1 MRHCYIHLLCTSF
14 ILLTVIFANFLSLKF
29 SHQFPE
35 ITLVFVI
42 CRFQRDVKDLKIK
55 ADYTSCDPTGLSD
68 WLQEIASE
76 YRQYTYC
83 LVKNDID
90 RNFLMLMTDQDL
102 KDCGIVNSIHR
113 KKICQKISGSV
124 AVVYFTILQV
134 YFFLT
139 LIKRKAC

>member
-1 MRHCYIHLLCTSF
+1 MRHCNSHLLCSF
-14 ILLTVIFANFLSLKF
+14 ILVPVIFANFPGFTFCHL
-29 SHQFPE
+29 FPK
-35 ITLVFVI
+35 IILVLVI

-55 ADYTSCDPTGLSD
+55 ADYTSCDPTGLSE

-90 RNFLMLMTDQDL
+90 KNFLMLMTDQDL

-113 KKICQKISGSV
+113 KKICQKISGTV
-124 AVVYFTILQV
+124 AVVYYTILQV
-134 YFFLT
+134 YS
-139 LIKRKAC
+139 I